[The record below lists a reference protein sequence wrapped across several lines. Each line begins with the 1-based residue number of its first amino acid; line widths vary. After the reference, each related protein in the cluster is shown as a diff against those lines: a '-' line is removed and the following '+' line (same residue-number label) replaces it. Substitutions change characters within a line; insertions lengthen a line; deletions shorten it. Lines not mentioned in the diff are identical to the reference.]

1 MTASSSSMT
10 EVFGDARRYG
20 LVLISAG
27 TLGAIAGVL
36 AIAYPDITLLALA
49 LIAGIN
55 IMLLGVA
62 SLVDSFVSDDETP
75 GRVLAGVLGVVGI
88 VAGIAVLRRPGESLL
103 AVLLIL
109 GIWLLVTGIVDLVR
123 AFAAAEGRGLR
134 LIAALVDIVFGT
146 LILALPE
153 LTLGT
158 LAILVGV
165 SFLVRGVILL
175 VRGVALRR
183 AAGTADRDTP
193 RPAVTA

>member
-62 SLVDSFVSDDETP
+62 SLVDAFVSDDETP
-75 GRVLAGVLGVVGI
+75 GRVLAGVLGVLGL

-109 GIWLLVTGIVDLVR
+109 GIWLVVTGIVDLVR

-175 VRGVALRR
+175 VRGVGLRR